1 MKRQDFPGG
10 LVVKNPPASA
20 GDTGLIPGL
29 GRFHRQ
35 LSPFAEPLK
44 PTHPR
49 ACAPQQEKLLQW
61 AAHTPQQQTPSAA
74 INK

>member
-1 MKRQDFPGG
+1 MTKEDGKENTTYYPTSKMKRQDFPGG

-49 ACAPQQEKLLQW
+49 ACAPQQEKLLQ
-61 AAHTPQQQTPSAA
+61 
-74 INK
+74 